1 MSDYSDLIKS
11 LKAAAGGFADIA
23 KDLAGAAGDKAKD
36 LAGGAG
42 EKAKSLARMAK
53 LSVELSSGRDSLK
66 DAYAEVGRLYFETAD
81 KTAPGEM
88 YVRAFDRVMLSLAA
102 IERMEAE
109 LTELRAA
116 LGNSGVVDAD
126 FEDVVSA
133 SEDGIEV
140 EITEEKP
147 EE

>member
-42 EKAKSLARMAK
+42 EKAKSLAGMAK
-53 LSVELSSGRDSLK
+53 LSVELSSERDSLK

-140 EITEEKP
+140 EITEDKP

>member
-53 LSVELSSGRDSLK
+53 LSVELSSERDSLK

-116 LGNSGVVDAD
+116 LGYSGVVDAD

-140 EITEEKP
+140 EITEDKP

>member
-11 LKAAAGGFADIA
+11 LKAAAGGFAGIA

-53 LSVELSSGRDSLK
+53 LSVELSSERDSLK

-116 LGNSGVVDAD
+116 LGDSGVVDAD

>member
-53 LSVELSSGRDSLK
+53 LSVELSSERDSLK
-66 DAYAEVGRLYFETAD
+66 DAYAEVGRLYFDTAD

-116 LGNSGVVDAD
+116 LGYSGVVDAD

-140 EITEEKP
+140 EITEDKP